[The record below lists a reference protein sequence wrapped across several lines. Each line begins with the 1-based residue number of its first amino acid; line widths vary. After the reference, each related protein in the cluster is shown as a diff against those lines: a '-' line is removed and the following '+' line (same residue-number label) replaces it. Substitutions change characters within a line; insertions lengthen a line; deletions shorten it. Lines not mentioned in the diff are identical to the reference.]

1 MLRRAV
7 SGSGDAFAKRRAT
20 GMPIRASIAEDGLG
34 VEASRR
40 VEEPVKD
47 SDTVR
52 RIAAFDPADTES
64 FCVPLTASELREI
77 DGFST
82 AKKAEWIVRKHI
94 ERRFGAEVGIERDH
108 EGADLRV
115 SKNGSTER
123 IEVKGTKSR
132 DLAWAQL
139 KVSSRASYAALS
151 SGAASMYRVTD
162 VDGSEP
168 RVHVLKYGRD
178 YELIPEPRWAA
189 RRVRGG
195 ASNSYPLRG
204 RPYRYEEP
212 YEAVATSQWDVLG

>member
-1 MLRRAV
+1 
-7 SGSGDAFAKRRAT
+7 
-20 GMPIRASIAEDGLG
+20 MPIRASIAEDGRG

-47 SDTVR
+47 SDTGR
-52 RIAAFDPADTES
+52 RKAAFDPADTES
-64 FCVPLTASELREI
+64 FCVPLSASELREI

-94 ERRFGAEVGIERDH
+94 EHRFGAEVGIERDH

-139 KVSSRASYAALS
+139 KVSSQASYAALS

-212 YEAVATSQWDVLG
+212 YEAVATSEWDVLG

>member
-1 MLRRAV
+1 MDSALKRA
-7 SGSGDAFAKRRAT
+7 GD
-20 GMPIRASIAEDGLG
+20 
-34 VEASRR
+34 
-40 VEEPVKD
+40 VEEPVKG
-47 SDTVR
+47 SDTGR
-52 RIAAFDPADTES
+52 RKAAFDLAETES
-64 FCVPLTASELREI
+64 FCVPLTESDLRAIE
-77 DGFST
+77 GFST

-94 ERRFGAEVGIERDH
+94 EHRFGAGVGIERDH
-108 EGADLRV
+108 DGADLKV

-139 KVSSRASYAALS
+139 KVSSQASYAALS

-178 YELIPEPRWAA
+178 YELIPEPRWAV
-189 RRVRGG
+189 RRVRGEG
-195 ASNSYPLRG
+195 ASNSYFLRG

-212 YEAVATSQWDVLG
+212 YEAVATSEWGALG

>member
-1 MLRRAV
+1 
-7 SGSGDAFAKRRAT
+7 
-20 GMPIRASIAEDGLG
+20 
-34 VEASRR
+34 
-40 VEEPVKD
+40 VEEPVKG
-47 SDTVR
+47 SDTGR
-52 RIAAFDPADTES
+52 RKAAFDLAETES
-64 FCVPLTASELREI
+64 FCVPLTESDLRAIE
-77 DGFST
+77 GFST

-94 ERRFGAEVGIERDH
+94 EHRFGAGVGIERDH
-108 EGADLRV
+108 DGADLKV

-139 KVSSRASYAALS
+139 KVSSQASYAALS

-178 YELIPEPRWAA
+178 YELIPEPRWAV

-195 ASNSYPLRG
+195 ASNSYFLRG

-212 YEAVATSQWDVLG
+212 YEAVATSEWGALG